1 MKKILSI
8 FLTAIAI
15 ATMVSCFPTSTTKT
29 DGTENS
35 SENGDGIGNGN
46 GNGNENSNG
55 NGGDNSQATKLSN
68 SKYYKFR
75 DYAGETTE
83 TTVTFVNGNEVEY
96 HVVWNWME
104 GGSGYD
110 ASGDVTYRGTYT
122 FTNTATGNALKGE
135 GTLTMK
141 DINDSSKEYKT
152 QYYAEGDNLKIMNA
166 APNGDTINL
175 EKVKE

>member
-15 ATMVSCFPTSTTKT
+15 ATMVSCFPTSTVNS

-35 SENGDGIGNGN
+35 SENGDGNGNGN
-46 GNGNENSNG
+46 GNGGENGNG

-68 SKYYKFR
+68 SKYYKLR

-83 TTVTFVNGNEVEY
+83 TTVTFGKGNEVEN
-96 HVVWNWME
+96 HVVWNWLE
-104 GGSGYD
+104 GGSSYA
-110 ASGDVTYRGTYT
+110 ASGDITYRGTYT
-122 FTNTATGNALKGE
+122 YTDTGNGNVLKCE

-152 QYYAEGDNLKIMNA
+152 KYYAEGDNLKIIEA